1 MRLTGRAVAIAIAL
15 LSTTLA
21 QSARSEITP
30 QAREVVERYVR
41 VTGGRVARDSV
52 RTIRTRG
59 RVSGLAMTA
68 DRTTYAALPWR
79 TASVLEAAGGLRILE
94 GFDGTTF
101 WRRGPRGGF
110 TYRAG
115 DDMVYQEGQSY
126 FENQQWLFADQGGG
140 RLEVTGT
147 GTDSAGECIIVEA
160 VPPVGPPRGLWF
172 NARTGLLDREVVTMS
187 GRTAAREFSDY
198 RRAGA
203 LMWPF
208 RIGIGEGKDDVVM
221 EVDSLFVNQPI
232 DDSRFELPPS
242 DPLARTEWL
251 GTTGRAVLPF
261 RFRREH
267 LWLDASFDGRRP
279 AEVMLDTGGSITM
292 LDSAY
297 AATLGLVPRGAVQV
311 HVRGSTFTAALAV
324 VDSIRIQDS
333 RGQGVEI
340 GALLVALVPL
350 DARVHTG
357 RDCVGILGSDLLSRF
372 VAEFDFDHCTM
383 TLRDP
388 GAFAY
393 TGSGTA
399 IPCTPAGA
407 MYAVPMTLDGVPAG
421 RFGVDL
427 GAWATVR
434 LNGRFSGEHGPVP
447 SAGRSPGI
455 AITEWGQT
463 HRVSRANRMQV
474 GPYELAG
481 PLVEAWDDAP
491 DAGTSW
497 DYGGELGNGFFSRF
511 KVTFDYARRLLYLEP
526 GRAYAEPDRFS
537 HSGVWLTIDAG
548 RLVVA
553 LVGGGTVGERAGLR
567 AGDIVT
573 AVDGKAAGSW
583 SPEALSLL
591 LERGEIGRQVTVE
604 FLRDGAKRKVTL
616 TLAEIL

>member
-1 MRLTGRAVAIAIAL
+1 MRHAGCGVVIAIAL

-21 QSARSEITP
+21 QSVRSEITP

-59 RVSGLAMTA
+59 RVSGLEMTA
-68 DRTTYAALPWR
+68 DRTTYAVLPWR
-79 TASVLEAAGGLRILE
+79 TASVFEAGGGLRVLE

-115 DDMVYQEGQSY
+115 DFMVYQEGQSY
-126 FENQQWLFADQGGG
+126 FENQQWLSADQGGG

-147 GTDSAGECIIVEA
+147 DTGSAGECTVVEA
-160 VPPVGPPRGLWF
+160 VPPVGPPRNLWF

-187 GRTAAREFSDY
+187 GRTASREFSDY
-198 RRAGA
+198 RRVGA
-203 LMWPF
+203 LTWPF
-208 RIGIGEGKDDVVM
+208 RIGFGEGKDDVVM
-221 EVDSLFVNQPI
+221 DVDSLFVNQPI

-251 GTTGRAVLPF
+251 GTAGHATLQF

-267 LWLDASFDGRRP
+267 LWLDASFDGHRP
-279 AEVMLDTGGSITM
+279 AEVMLDTGGSITL

-297 AATLGLVPRGAVQV
+297 AATLGLVTKGSALL
-311 HVRGSTFTAALAV
+311 HVRGSTYTVSLAA
-324 VDSIRIQDS
+324 VDSIRIQDPL
-333 RGQGVEI
+333 GQGVAI
-340 GALLVALVPL
+340 GALVVALLPL
-350 DARVHTG
+350 DERFHTG
-357 RDCVGILGSDLLSRF
+357 SDCVGILGSDLLSRF

-388 GAFAY
+388 GTFAY

-407 MYAVPMTLDGVPAG
+407 MYAVPMTLDGAPAG

-427 GAWATVR
+427 GSWATVR
-434 LNGRFSGEHGPVP
+434 LNGRCAREHSPVA
-447 SAGRSPGI
+447 STGRPPGI
-455 AITEWGQT
+455 AITEWGLT
-463 HRVSRANRMQV
+463 HRVSRAGRMRV

-491 DAGTSW
+491 DASTSR
-497 DYGGELGNGFFSRF
+497 DYGGELGNGFFRRF

-537 HSGVWLTIDAG
+537 HAGVWLALEAG

-553 LVGGGTVGERAGLR
+553 LVGSGTPGDRAGLR
-567 AGDIVT
+567 PGDVVT
-573 AVDGKAAGSW
+573 AVDGKTAGSW
-583 SPEALSLL
+583 SPEDLSLL
-591 LERGEIGRQVTVE
+591 LERGEIGRRVTIE
-604 FLRDGAKRKVTL
+604 FLRDGVERKVTL
-616 TLAEIL
+616 MLAVSL